1 MERARVLAA
10 VKLPAP
16 LPGRKPKEELRRSER
31 CPAAG
36 IARPGVASA
45 GPGGA
50 GGGQFWHQQR
60 RASRLLLCSA
70 PAECTVSVSQ
80 SPTSLQPHQMRHQE
94 ASNIIDLHW
103 PATYAHGW
111 LTTSL
116 RMWTTTNFGPS

>member
-50 GGGQFWHQQR
+50 GVGSSGTSSGALAVSSSAAHPR
-60 RASRLLLCSA
+60 SALCQC
-70 PAECTVSVSQ
+70 P
-80 SPTSLQPHQMRHQE
+80 SLQQVC
-94 ASNIIDLHW
+94 S
-103 PATYAHGW
+103 
-111 LTTSL
+111 LT
-116 RMWTTTNFGPS
+116 R

>member
-1 MERARVLAA
+1 MERARALAA

-50 GGGQFWHQQR
+50 GGG
-60 RASRLLLCSA
+60 ANSGTSSGALAVSSSA
-70 PAECTVSVSQ
+70 AHPRSALSQ
-80 SPTSLQPHQMRHQE
+80 CASLQQVC
-94 ASNIIDLHW
+94 S
-103 PATYAHGW
+103 
-111 LTTSL
+111 LT
-116 RMWTTTNFGPS
+116 R